1 MSPGK
6 FSPKSIV
13 EPLEI
18 RIEPTGSS
26 TPNKGL
32 LTSASAS
39 PTISKL
45 IQPMSSNGS
54 VNIEPTVVVPRLEQS
69 PSIQSIDRSEQ
80 VSLFSALASSTSP
93 LIVWSPSE
101 PIVRRS

>member
-18 RIEPTGSS
+18 RIEPSGSS
-26 TPNKGL
+26 TPNTGL
-32 LTSASAS
+32 LTSESAS

-45 IQPMSSNGS
+45 IRPVSSSNGS
-54 VNIEPTVVVPRLEQS
+54 VDIERTVVVPRLQS
-69 PSIQSIDRSEQ
+69 PSIHSIDRSEQ
-80 VSLFSALASSTSP
+80 VSLFSAFASLTSL
-93 LIVWSPSE
+93 LIV
-101 PIVRRS
+101 